1 MAPTAYGL
9 QPFKAIVVEDQKTKE
24 ELQKFSQNQTQITEA
39 SHVLVF
45 AIVKDISES
54 YFDNYMKLVAETRN
68 IPIEALVSYKK
79 MVMASIESNGPINNR
94 ATNQAYIVLWFLLM
108 AAAQMKI
115 DVCPIEM
122 FDIDA
127 YNNILHL
134 KKQGLSAVVMCA
146 IGYRDPADQNAHFKK
161 IRRPMNDIVWYFSA

>member
-1 MAPTAYGL
+1 
-9 QPFKAIVVEDQKTKE
+9 VVEDQKTKE

-94 ATNQAYIVLWFLLM
+94 ATNQAYIVL
-108 AAAQMKI
+108 
-115 DVCPIEM
+115 
-122 FDIDA
+122 
-127 YNNILHL
+127 
-134 KKQGLSAVVMCA
+134 
-146 IGYRDPADQNAHFKK
+146 
-161 IRRPMNDIVWYFSA
+161 